1 MLRHA
6 NAAGKHL
13 LMLLDLESCNMVQAA
28 CCMLDVELYR
38 PILAICCDALSDGA
52 HCRICGLQDE
62 KSTNACFYSIRV

>member
-13 LMLLDLESCNMVQAA
+13 LMLLDLESCNMVQAG

-38 PILAICCDALSDGA
+38 PIWQYAATRSLMELTA
-52 HCRICGLQDE
+52 RFCGLQDE
-62 KSTNACFYSIRV
+62 NSTNACFYSICV